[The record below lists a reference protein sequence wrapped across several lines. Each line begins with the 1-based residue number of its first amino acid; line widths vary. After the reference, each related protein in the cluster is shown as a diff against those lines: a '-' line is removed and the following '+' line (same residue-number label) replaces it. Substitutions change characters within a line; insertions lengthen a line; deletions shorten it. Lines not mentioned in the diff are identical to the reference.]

1 MPTEY
6 HLAHFSDSQMAPNDS
21 SSSLLLRDI
30 AYQRIKDAIRMAE
43 LRPGQPLTE
52 IGLSK
57 MLGISRTP
65 VREALR
71 ALAQEGL
78 VQIIPGRAVTV
89 AAPSFNEVMDA
100 IHIRYLLE
108 PEVVR
113 LATKALT
120 DEDIATL
127 REAIKKM
134 EVAVDSGDRAT
145 WSKIDD
151 IFHETFSNACP
162 NQLLGDLSLQIRN
175 RISYLAIDIESDDR
189 RLAVCTS
196 EHRVIV
202 EKVAEKDADGAKVA
216 MEEHIRKLR
225 DSIFRRYT
233 HTY

>member
-1 MPTEY
+1 MTNE
-6 HLAHFSDSQMAPNDS
+6 S
-21 SSSLLLRDI
+21 SPSLLLRDI
-30 AYQRIKDAIRMAE
+30 AYERIKDAIRTAE

-52 IGLSK
+52 TGLSK

-71 ALAQEGL
+71 SLAQEGL
-78 VQIIPGRAVTV
+78 VQVIPGRAVTV

-120 DEDIATL
+120 EEQIATL
-127 REAIKKM
+127 WDVIEKM
-134 EVAVDSGDRAT
+134 ETAVAEGDRAT

-151 IFHETFSNACP
+151 IFHKTLSDACP
-162 NQLLGDLSLQIRN
+162 NQLLGELALQIRN
-175 RISYLAIDIESDDR
+175 RISYLAIDIESDDE
-189 RLAVCTS
+189 RLGVCTA
-196 EHRVIV
+196 EHRIVIN
-202 EKVAEKDADGAKVA
+202 KLAERDADGAKAA
-216 MEEHIRKLR
+216 MEEHIRQLR

-233 HTY
+233 HSY